1 MNDVV
6 VVEGVHKAFGDVRAL
21 DGLSF
26 TARAGEILGMLGPN
40 GAGKTTA
47 IGVLSTLIRPDRGRA
62 LVDGHDTTIEA
73 DAVRASIALTGQFAA
88 VDAELTGSENLA
100 LFGRLLG
107 LSRADARLR
116 AAALLA
122 DLSLADAGGR
132 LAKHYSGGMRRR
144 LDIAI
149 SLMVPPTVLFLD
161 EPTTGLDPRSRAEV
175 WELIE
180 RLRADGVTI
189 VLTTQYL
196 EEADRLADRIVVVDH
211 GRAIADGTPDELK
224 ARTGPRRLL
233 LTPADGVGASGLL
246 ELLAAYDAS
255 LVGEQVGLPVV
266 DGARTVAAVMAR
278 IGEAGLDLADVS
290 TQAPTLDDVFF
301 ALTGH
306 PAEEPEPTADDDR
319 G

>member
-6 VVEGVHKAFGDVRAL
+6 VVDGVHKSFGDVRAL

-26 TARAGEILGMLGPN
+26 TARSGEILGMLGPN

-62 LVDGHDTTIEA
+62 LVDGHDAVTEA

-88 VDAELTGSENLA
+88 VDAELTGSENLT

-107 LSRADARLR
+107 LSKAEARRR
-116 AAALLA
+116 AAELLS

-233 LTPADGVGASGLL
+233 LTPTDGVGASGLL

-278 IGEAGLDLADVS
+278 IGEAGLDLADVA